1 MKRFLILLI
10 AVLSFSAFDLQAQVV
25 NLKGK
30 IILKDRNGVVDARGG
45 EGAYVFIFN
54 TAEDAKDFISEYKNS
69 PTGVIRA
76 QHVAADHNGEFSCS
90 VLSGGHIVIYN
101 PSTKKDPINHTV
113 KSSDEGRKLEFT
125 FADDGITLQGVDV
138 NAKKIL
144 TSGPKARKARG
155 FGKYLTWTCDNMLVA
170 NQANHDSRLVVQ
182 PYAIDCQTEDTIQ
195 LMPAF
200 VIEGT
205 EYHNIQRRRMDYDY
219 SKNDSV
225 ANYFIDTLTVSKD
238 ELSFTKTL
246 VFEKPDPNRSYYCT
260 AKMWLEDYSHVY
272 WETEGEFGSCFVSNP
287 FKFMNFKLSGGE
299 MPLDPDEF
307 FEVPT
312 SELRENNKSLQI
324 QFPINRSEMADT
336 EANQQQMEALL
347 RDLHSYGNRLAQVRV
362 IGYASPDGNYERNQ
376 KLAADRAQSVMQVI
390 RRSVDSRKVQLP
402 PGQAVVCTWDDE
414 ADSLVARGFVTDAEE
429 LRGYA
434 KEGGSVM
441 AKVKNMIIFD
451 TVIDQI
457 LQNQRKMYCSY
468 MYSLNSQLTAEDAVR
483 YYRTNPAYGEG
494 GQYRFSH
501 GDWFNIIANTT
512 DSLEQKK
519 IIDRVYREITKTET
533 GYEYNAFAA
542 YVANR
547 KALDVIR
554 AGGADTTILKPFIDY
569 AAGANV
575 TKPISYFNKSTYVIN
590 RPAILANQAVMF
602 MRLGDSP
609 MAEFL
614 VSKLTG
620 DMPIKKEVGSYIDM
634 MNWVLR
640 MDDPALTDEEREKGR
655 EGFAFVCEQDS
666 VNNAILKAELYD
678 DLGYDRKYVTDL
690 VKNNLK
696 DDDARKWYLLGMLK
710 SKDAIV
716 DDGEDVNEQPEFVGY
731 MEKAIAMNPAYARYY
746 ASEANIPKAVFER
759 YPIKSAP
766 KAFQQ
771 NVSDQ
776 PISIGNGLERYKLEH
791 RWRPQDAP
799 FRNKFFDHMWLEG
812 GFGMEFSHQKSVD
825 PELNNPLRA
834 IGNFYFG
841 IGKQLHPFHSIRLMA
856 QAGYSKRKNNLMN
869 YFVYGGR
876 LDYMFS
882 LSQYIYGYNP
892 DRVFDVSA
900 VFGAGMTISKVE
912 DSDFFSSPVLYAG
925 LNFKIKTG
933 PYGYLSFEPNI
944 ALHRDVYDLA
954 QGWSKVDVT
963 QGMTITYQAY
973 LNSNNTFDRPEVK
986 NQKWRAPWFIE
997 AGNGID
1003 ILRAHQPDSNTPRPG
1018 HDITFS
1024 IGKWLSPM
1032 LGIRAGF
1039 TAISSTFAT
1048 DDTYNYHRMT
1058 AGLRADAMFNP
1069 FGASKNFSWD
1079 NPVGFYLFGGGY
1091 VGRMGRV
1098 RTDFE
1103 KERATVGAAS
1113 MGAHLWVKLENDL
1126 QFFVE
1131 PRYSYIRGRE
1141 TNVYA
1146 PMEFSVNFGLS
1157 MYLRSQHFRAQD
1169 TKEVNALLDQD
1180 EKGWRA
1186 GVAGGISL
1194 LTFSNFSYAKKPATY
1209 IQGVAYGEYHF
1220 DDFNAFRLSYEHMYH
1235 RTWMEYK
1242 ADGNQ
1247 YTMSA
1252 DPSFLML
1259 DYMVN
1264 LTNLFGGHR
1273 TDRRF
1278 QLGLFGGPGLGLNP
1292 GFKNP
1297 SFALNGGAKLSAKM
1311 SDHLR
1316 IVFLPTV
1323 YFGYKMKYIYGLP
1336 TVTPKSF
1343 RYFETVNVG
1352 VEYKF

>member
-90 VLSGGHIVIYN
+90 VLSGGHLVIYN

-200 VIEGT
+200 VIEGD

-219 SKNDSV
+219 DKNDSV

-238 ELSFTKTL
+238 ELMFTKTL

-402 PGQAVVCTWDDE
+402 SGQAVVCTWDDV

-468 MYSLNSQLTAEDAVR
+468 MYSLNSQLTPEDAVR

-494 GQYRFSH
+494 GTYRFSH

-519 IIDRVYREITKTET
+519 IIDRVYKEITTTES

-542 YVANR
+542 YIANR

-554 AGGADTTILKPFIDY
+554 SGEADTTILKPFIDY

-590 RPAILANQAVMF
+590 RPAILANQAIMY

-614 VSKLTG
+614 VNKLTG
-620 DMPIKKEVGSYIDM
+620 DEPIKKEVGSYVEM

-640 MDDPALTDEEREKGR
+640 LDDPALTDEEREKGKA
-655 EGFAFVCEQDS
+655 GFDFVCEQDP

-678 DLGYDRKYVTDL
+678 DLGYDRTYVTDL

-696 DDDARKWYLLGMLK
+696 DEDARKWYLLGVLK
-710 SKDAIV
+710 SKDALV
-716 DDGEDVNEQPEFVGY
+716 DNDDDADRKDDQPEFVGL
-731 MEKAIAMNPAYARYY
+731 MEKAIEMNPAYARYY
-746 ASEANIPKAVFER
+746 ASEANISKEVFER

-766 KAFQQ
+766 KATKQ
-771 NVSDQ
+771 NVNSQ
-776 PISIGNGLERYKLEH
+776 PISIGNGLEQYKLEH

-799 FRNKFFDHMWLEG
+799 FSNKFFDHMWVELGAGLE
-812 GFGMEFSHQKSVD
+812 MSHQRSSDTQNKIRPIAD
-825 PELNNPLRA
+825 
-834 IGNFYFG
+834 FYVG
-841 IGKQLHPFHSIRLMA
+841 IGKQLHPFHSIRLTT
-856 QAGYSKRKNNLMN
+856 QLGYTRRMKQIVNYMN
-869 YFVYGGR
+869 FGAR

-882 LSQYIYGYNP
+882 ISQYVNGYNP

-900 VFGAGMTISKVE
+900 VTGAGMTFSKV
-912 DSDFFSSPVLYAG
+912 DYSGFFSSPEAYLGV
-925 LNFKIKTG
+925 NMKIKTG
-933 PYGYLSFEPNI
+933 PYGYLSIEPF
-944 ALHRDVYDLA
+944 LSLRRDVYDLA
-954 QGWSKVDVT
+954 QGWSKFDVT
-963 QGMTITYQAY
+963 HGLNVTYLSY
-973 LNSNNTFDRPEVK
+973 LNSNNTFDRPSVK
-986 NQKWRAPWFIE
+986 TQKWRAPWFVE
-997 AGNGID
+997 AGNAITT
-1003 ILRAHQPDSNTPRPG
+1003 LSKTKTMSNPIKPG
-1018 HDITFS
+1018 HDITAS
-1024 IGKWLSPM
+1024 IGKWFSPM
-1032 LGIRAGF
+1032 LGVRAGV
-1039 TAISSTFAT
+1039 TAIT
-1048 DDTYNYHRMT
+1048 DIDRVTDNYNYHRT
-1058 AGLRADAMFNP
+1058 FAGIRADALFNP
-1069 FGASKNFSWD
+1069 LGGSK
-1079 NPVGFYLFGGGY
+1079 
-1091 VGRMGRV
+1091 
-1098 RTDFE
+1098 
-1103 KERATVGAAS
+1103 
-1113 MGAHLWVKLENDL
+1113 
-1126 QFFVE
+1126 
-1131 PRYSYIRGRE
+1131 
-1141 TNVYA
+1141 
-1146 PMEFSVNFGLS
+1146 
-1157 MYLRSQHFRAQD
+1157 
-1169 TKEVNALLDQD
+1169 
-1180 EKGWRA
+1180 
-1186 GVAGGISL
+1186 
-1194 LTFSNFSYAKKPATY
+1194 
-1209 IQGVAYGEYHF
+1209 
-1220 DDFNAFRLSYEHMYH
+1220 
-1235 RTWMEYK
+1235 
-1242 ADGNQ
+1242 
-1247 YTMSA
+1247 
-1252 DPSFLML
+1252 
-1259 DYMVN
+1259 
-1264 LTNLFGGHR
+1264 
-1273 TDRRF
+1273 
-1278 QLGLFGGPGLGLNP
+1278 
-1292 GFKNP
+1292 
-1297 SFALNGGAKLSAKM
+1297 
-1311 SDHLR
+1311 
-1316 IVFLPTV
+1316 
-1323 YFGYKMKYIYGLP
+1323 
-1336 TVTPKSF
+1336 
-1343 RYFETVNVG
+1343 
-1352 VEYKF
+1352 